1 MRALPCDCGQYLK
14 AEDKEALFREVQA
27 HLKRE
32 DRPRHHPLGWFLE
45 EEQDRQ
51 LVAERSYTLQDVQEV
66 VYAEGDDGWEE
77 GFESLFFDY
86 AESMRAVVL
95 GTRAG

>member
-1 MRALPCDCGQYLK
+1 M
-14 AEDKEALFREVQA
+14 
-27 HLKRE
+27 KRE
-32 DRPRHHPLGWFLE
+32 GSPQHHPLARFLE
-45 EEQDRQ
+45 EEQVRQ
-51 LVAERSYTLQDVQEV
+51 QVAERSYTLQDVQEV

>member
-1 MRALPCDCGQYLK
+1 MRTLPCDCGLYLK
-14 AEDKEALFREVQA
+14 ADDKEALFREVQA

-45 EEQDRQ
+45 EEQVRQ
-51 LVAERSYTLQDVQEV
+51 LVAERSYTLHNVQEV
-66 VYAEGDDGWEE
+66 VYAEGDNWSEE
-77 GFESLFFDY
+77 DLESLFFDY

>member
-1 MRALPCDCGQYLK
+1 
-14 AEDKEALFREVQA
+14 
-27 HLKRE
+27 LKRE
-32 DRPRHHPLGWFLE
+32 DRPRHHPLGWFPE
-45 EEQDRQ
+45 EKQVRQ

-66 VYAEGDDGWEE
+66 VYAEGDDGREE